1 MLLESSCFKLSHAM
15 CMCAGI
21 LCTCYQISNAG
32 YFLIIGAVNIFNTIN
47 HCILNSNVVNV
58 VITGILSS
66 INI

>member
-47 HCILNSNVVNV
+47 HCIQLL
-58 VITGILSS
+58 IGRQLKCG
-66 INI
+66 NI